1 MIFWLNILMKFKIGQ
16 WFPAFSYLRTIT
28 HKNGN
33 FRTTSEV
40 LKENIA
46 QACIKLKIHEAL
58 EI

>member
-1 MIFWLNILMKFKIGQ
+1 MKFKIGQ